1 MVQHIE
7 KLENIRKKQIELKN
21 KITEINTHTHTHQ
34 NELTVDQMILS
45 KEWIDKLED
54 KEEQ

>member
-21 KITEINTHTHTHQ
+21 KITEINAHTHQ

>member
-21 KITEINTHTHTHQ
+21 KITEIKVQQQKKSTDNA
-34 NELTVDQMILS
+34 
-45 KEWIDKLED
+45 
-54 KEEQ
+54 EEQKKRQSSLS